1 MHKKLLLENYIMT
14 DLSSHNLMII
24 ERNFAAKY
32 PPVPMV
38 ILVDLCPLHAPFV
51 LQYMLFSAP

>member
-1 MHKKLLLENYIMT
+1 MT